1 MQQNDVCIPVNLC
14 VCLSQVFLFTLLNL
28 KQMSS
33 YKLWIS
39 EKLKPMNEDF
49 SETVCIMTGPE
60 ISENSVHA
68 SASR

>member
-1 MQQNDVCIPVNLC
+1 MQQNDVCIPANLC

-49 SETVCIMTGPE
+49 SEIVCIMTGPE